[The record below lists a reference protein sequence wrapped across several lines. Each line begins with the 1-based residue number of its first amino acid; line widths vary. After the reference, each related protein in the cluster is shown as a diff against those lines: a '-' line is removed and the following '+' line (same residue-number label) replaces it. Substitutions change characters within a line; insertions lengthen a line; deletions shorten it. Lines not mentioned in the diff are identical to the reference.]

1 MVIKNA
7 GNGTLV
13 QLVDNA
19 DVYLNSPYIRQ
30 GQYVFFEEERPA
42 IILDSYAQGN
52 VRYYKVMLIY
62 TGEILRGVPENL
74 LQENKLVLWKNLKK
88 EWFDNESF
96 NGVWN
101 CLCGDGA
108 VIRTLSNTYTIYFSN
123 RIIKILSEK
132 N

>member
-13 QLVDNA
+13 QLVGNA

-42 IILDSYAQGN
+42 VVLDSYAQGN

-62 TGEILRGVPENL
+62 TGEILGGVPESL
-74 LQENKLVLWKNLKK
+74 LQTNKLVL
-88 EWFDNESF
+88 
-96 NGVWN
+96 
-101 CLCGDGA
+101 
-108 VIRTLSNTYTIYFSN
+108 
-123 RIIKILSEK
+123 
-132 N
+132 

>member
-1 MVIKNA
+1 MESDFMVIKNA

-19 DVYLNSPYIRQ
+19 DVYLNSPCIRQ

-74 LQENKLVLWKNLKK
+74 LQANKLVL
-88 EWFDNESF
+88 
-96 NGVWN
+96 
-101 CLCGDGA
+101 
-108 VIRTLSNTYTIYFSN
+108 
-123 RIIKILSEK
+123 
-132 N
+132 

>member
-30 GQYVFFEEERPA
+30 AQYVFFEEERPA
-42 IILDSYAQGN
+42 IVLDSYAQGN
-52 VRYYKVMLIY
+52 VRYYKVMLVY
-62 TGEILRGVPENL
+62 TGEILGGVPENL
-74 LQENKLVLWKNLKK
+74 LQANKLVLWKNLKK

-108 VIRTLSNTYTIYFSN
+108 VIRTLSNTYTFHCSN
-123 RIIKILSEK
+123 RI

>member
-30 GQYVFFEEERPA
+30 AQYVFFEEERPA
-42 IILDSYAQGN
+42 IVLDSYAQGN
-52 VRYYKVMLIY
+52 VRYYKVMLVY
-62 TGEILRGVPENL
+62 TGEILGGVPESL
-74 LQENKLVLWKNLKK
+74 LQANKLVLWKNLKK
-88 EWFDNESF
+88 EWFVNESF

-108 VIRTLSNTYTIYFSN
+108 VIRTLSNTRIIYCSN
-123 RIIKILSEK
+123 RIIKIFSEII
-132 N
+132 

>member
-42 IILDSYAQGN
+42 VVLDSYSQGS

-62 TGEILRGVPENL
+62 TGEILGGVPENL
-74 LQENKLVLWKNLKK
+74 LQENKLVL
-88 EWFDNESF
+88 
-96 NGVWN
+96 
-101 CLCGDGA
+101 
-108 VIRTLSNTYTIYFSN
+108 
-123 RIIKILSEK
+123 
-132 N
+132 